1 MGSLSGMNE
10 ADDLGAR
17 QAALQGDAAAI
28 LAGFDLADVG
38 PVQLAGSYVSGLM
51 VWADLDVMVHV
62 GPGFSPGDVLDVL
75 RRFVDRP
82 DVVGFEYHDERGPR
96 SPTGTVR
103 DERYHVVI
111 SVTRGDTVWRIDL
124 TLWLNDP
131 HVNITEWHES
141 LRDSITAEQR
151 DAILR
156 IKDVWH
162 RRPEY
167 PDEVGGTEVYRAVL
181 DDGVRTPQQFADWLT
196 AVCGR

>member
-10 ADDLGAR
+10 LLAR
-17 QAALQGDAAAI
+17 QAALQAEATSI
-28 LAGFDLADVG
+28 LAELDLTGIG
-38 PVQLAGSYVSGLM
+38 PRHLAGSYVSGLM
-51 VWADLDVMVHV
+51 VWPDLDVMVCV
-62 GPGFSPGDVLDVL
+62 GPEFTPGDVLDLL
-75 RRFVDRP
+75 RRFVERP
-82 DVVGFEYHDERGPR
+82 DVTGFEYHDERGPR

-111 SVTRGDTVWRIDL
+111 SLTRGDTVWRIDL

-141 LRDSITAEQR
+141 LRAALTAEQR

-167 PDEVGGTEVYRAVL
+167 PDEIGGTDIYRAVL
-181 DDGVRTPQQFADWLT
+181 EDGVRTPQQFADWLT
-196 AVCGR
+196 AVSGR